1 MKFFIMPNYGKM
13 NTDGATKRVVDYLT
27 EQGQETFVSDDNTNH
42 ALIRDFD
49 IVVAIGGDGT
59 IIRALKA
66 SSQFRIPVIGVNTGR
81 LGFLASLEKDDI
93 EKLALVIEKKYTVEN
108 RLMIEVLI
116 NNESFFAIND
126 VVVSKGAI
134 SKIVDIDL
142 YADNI
147 FIQSFRGDGVI
158 CSTPTGSTAYS
169 MSSGGPIV
177 DPILKSFIIT
187 PICPHSL
194 ISRSLVFEASKR
206 IVFRPAVTNANDVY
220 ITIDGTQN
228 FKISDERIEIKRAP
242 KSAMLISLNNSNHFE
257 SINNKF

>member
-1 MKFFIMPNYGKM
+1 MKFLLMPNYGKE
-13 NTDGATKRVVDYLT
+13 NTEETATKVCDYLISE
-27 EQGQETFVSDDNTNH
+27 EQEVYVSDENID
-42 ALIRDFD
+42 LSIIRNYD

-66 SSQFRIPVIGVNTGR
+66 ASVYRKPVIGINTGR
-81 LGFLASLEKDDI
+81 LGFLASIEKYDI
-93 EKLALVIEKKYTVEN
+93 EKLSAIIEKKYTVEN
-108 RLMIEVLI
+108 RLMLEILI

-142 YADNI
+142 FANDA

-177 DPILKSFIIT
+177 DPMLRSFIIT

-194 ISRSLVFEASKR
+194 ISRSFVFEASKR
-206 IVFRPAVTNANDVY
+206 IVFAPAKTNSNDIY
-220 ITIDGTQN
+220 ITIDGNQN
-228 FKISDERIEIKRAP
+228 FKITDETIEIKKAS
-242 KSAMLISLNNSNHFE
+242 KSAMLISLNSSNHFE
-257 SINNKF
+257 LINNKL